1 MLILKYDRLNLFNN
15 RVYTEDTKECYTKE
29 DLKKVFAYFSKA
41 QDATIQI
48 DNTITFWDSM
58 EEYENRIATVRE
70 FEGINYTET
79 KKSYEK
85 VKRECYAMAL

>member
-1 MLILKYDRLNLFNN
+1 MLTLKYDRLGFFNN

-29 DLKKVFAYFSKA
+29 DLKKVFAYFSKT

-48 DNTITFWDSM
+48 DDTIIFWDTM
-58 EEYENRIATVRE
+58 EEYENRIVTMRD
-70 FEGINYTET
+70 FEGINYTEA

>member
-1 MLILKYDRLNLFNN
+1 MLILKYERLGFFNN

-29 DLKKVFAYFSKA
+29 DLKKAFAYFSKT

-48 DNTITFWDSM
+48 DDTIIFWDTM
-58 EEYENRIATVRE
+58 EEYENRIVTMRD
-70 FEGINYTET
+70 FEGINYTEA

-85 VKRECYAMAL
+85 AKRECYAMAL

>member
-1 MLILKYDRLNLFNN
+1 MLILKYDRKDFFNN
-15 RVYTEDTKECYTKE
+15 HVYTEDKKEYFTKT
-29 DLKKVFAYFSKA
+29 

-48 DNTITFWDSM
+48 DDTIIFWDTM
-58 EEYENRIATVRE
+58 EEYENRIVTMRD
-70 FEGINYTET
+70 FEGINYTEA